1 MNFAYRLL
9 ISVSEIIFAIGFVV
23 IAKRIRIN
31 VAKIRIKS
39 MEASGL
45 ERLVYAEEHSA
56 RQEALSLLITNG
68 IYPSGGNEVAMS
80 KKFGLIYPVNLSEQH
95 EILHSKAATVK
106 IFGNCAGQVQR
117 QLLSCT
123 PTAGLLLA
131 RLIDGDIEVL
141 D

>member
-45 ERLVYAEEHSA
+45 ERPASA
-56 RQEALSLLITNG
+56 KEQSAHQEALGLLIING
-68 IYPSGGNEVAMS
+68 IHASSSNEVAMS
-80 KKFGLIYPVNLSEQH
+80 KKFGLIYPANLSEQH
-95 EILHSKAATVK
+95 EILQNKRATIK

-123 PTAGLLLA
+123 PTAGLILA
-131 RLIDGDIEVL
+131 RLIDGSMEVL